1 MSTTFN
7 WLWTFLGVAGNANHI
22 WSKLGWSR
30 TIFGFC
36 ESFMVS
42 IELVKSSYLYF
53 SLRNLWRRLIA
64 RVWWILWIYWFL
76 LENAILIND
85 PALSSFL
92 LHLLLLRDEWLIYEL
107 QVTVIYTRW
116 ILRSVCVKWCDSAN
130 LTWRLRRYHF
140 FLFTLFINHVMTRL
154 HVTLG
159 LARSEGLIA
168 GLNPRDNI
176 DKGECFT
183 VEVP

>member
-30 TIFGFC
+30 SIFCFC
-36 ESFMVS
+36 ESFLVS
-42 IELVKSSYLYF
+42 IELVKRCYLYF

-64 RVWWILWIYWFL
+64 RVWRILWIYWFL
-76 LENAILIND
+76 LENAILIYD

-92 LHLLLLRDEWLIYEL
+92 LHLLLFWDEWLIYEL
-107 QVTVIYTRW
+107 QVTVCYTRW
-116 ILRSVCVKWCDSAN
+116 ILRPVCVKWCDSAN
-130 LTWRLRRYHF
+130 LAWRLRRYYF
-140 FLFTLFINHVMTRL
+140 FFFTLFIDHMVTRL

-159 LARSEGLIA
+159 LARPERLVA
-168 GLNPRDNI
+168 GLNPCNNI
-176 DKGECFT
+176 DKWECFT
-183 VEVP
+183 V